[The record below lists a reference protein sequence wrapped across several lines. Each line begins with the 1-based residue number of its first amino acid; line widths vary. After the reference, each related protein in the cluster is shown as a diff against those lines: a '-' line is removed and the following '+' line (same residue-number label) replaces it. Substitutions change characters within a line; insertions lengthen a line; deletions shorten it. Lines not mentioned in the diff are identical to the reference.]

1 MYRDLFCYRC
11 NYIDVRIKRK
21 ENMEELLLKI
31 KYSMTLDEIGEGFKL
46 FQKKYQFKKSLVFTL
61 VYLIAL
67 GLGIDFLI
75 RDHTGIYGYILV
87 GLSFGMIFYTWYKPV
102 LIRKKLIATISSLAE
117 ETYTA
122 EFYRAGPESRIPRA
136 EFYRDR
142 IQITTVIEEP
152 VIAENETETEEE
164 TDSPAKDEPHEE
176 EEQEEVVTNLYFG
189 SDYLDAMENEQMFL
203 LFVNRQ
209 NIYIFSKKCLSEEE
223 QNKLRE
229 IFTEKSIL

>member
-1 MYRDLFCYRC
+1 
-11 NYIDVRIKRK
+11 
-21 ENMEELLLKI
+21 MEELLLKI

-75 RDHTGIYGYILV
+75 RDNTGIYGYILV
-87 GLSFGMIFYTWYKPV
+87 GLSLGMIFYTWYKPV

-122 EFYRAGPESRIPRA
+122 EFYR
-136 EFYRDR
+136 DR

-152 VIAENETETEEE
+152 VIAENETETEEK
-164 TDSPAKDEPHEE
+164 TDSPAKDAALVRIENKTYGICRETGKLIPAERLRAVPHATLSIEAK
-176 EEQEEVVTNLYFG
+176 QQG
-189 SDYLDAMENEQMFL
+189 
-203 LFVNRQ
+203 
-209 NIYIFSKKCLSEEE
+209 KK
-223 QNKLRE
+223 
-229 IFTEKSIL
+229 

>member
-1 MYRDLFCYRC
+1 
-11 NYIDVRIKRK
+11 
-21 ENMEELLLKI
+21 MEELLLKI

-87 GLSFGMIFYTWYKPV
+87 GLSLGMIFYTWYKPV

-122 EFYRAGPESRIPRA
+122 EFYR
-136 EFYRDR
+136 DR

-152 VIAENETETEEE
+152 VIAENETKTEMSFRRR
-164 TDSPAKDEPHEE
+164 T
-176 EEQEEVVTNLYFG
+176 EQAE
-189 SDYLDAMENEQMFL
+189 
-203 LFVNRQ
+203 R
-209 NIYIFSKKCLSEEE
+209 NIYRKINTLIDIKESERKSEWKKTLKNSA
-223 QNKLRE
+223 QPL
-229 IFTEKSIL
+229 KS

>member
-1 MYRDLFCYRC
+1 
-11 NYIDVRIKRK
+11 
-21 ENMEELLLKI
+21 MEELLLKI

-87 GLSFGMIFYTWYKPV
+87 GLSLGMIFYTWYKPV

-122 EFYRAGPESRIPRA
+122 EFYR
-136 EFYRDR
+136 DR
-142 IQITTVIEEP
+142 IQITTIIEEP
-152 VIAENETETEEE
+152 VIAENDTETEEE
-164 TDSPAKDEPHEE
+164 NDTPAKDKPHEE

-189 SDYLDAMENEQMFL
+189 SDYLDAMENEQMFFTL
-203 LFVNRQ
+203 CKQTEYLYFLKEMSFRRRTEQ
-209 NIYIFSKKCLSEEE
+209 AKRNIYRKINTLIDINKSERKSEWKKTLKNSV
-223 QNKLRE
+223 QPL
-229 IFTEKSIL
+229 KS

>member
-1 MYRDLFCYRC
+1 MEQL
-11 NYIDVRIKRK
+11 NTIK
-21 ENMEELLLKI
+21 ELINQGNVEQAILQ
-31 KYSMTLDEIGEGFKL
+31 LDEIL
-46 FQKKYQFKKSLVFTL
+46 Q
-61 VYLIAL
+61 
-67 GLGIDFLI
+67 
-75 RDHTGIYGYILV
+75 
-87 GLSFGMIFYTWYKPV
+87 
-102 LIRKKLIATISSLAE
+102 
-117 ETYTA
+117 
-122 EFYRAGPESRIPRA
+122 
-136 EFYRDR
+136 
-142 IQITTVIEEP
+142 
-152 VIAENETETEEE
+152 

>member
-1 MYRDLFCYRC
+1 MYHNLFCYRC
-11 NYIDVRIKRK
+11 DYIDVWIKRK

-46 FQKKYQFKKSLVFTL
+46 FQKKYQLKKSLVFTL

-87 GLSFGMIFYTWYKPV
+87 GLSLGMIFYTWYKPV

-122 EFYRAGPESRIPRA
+122 EFYR
-136 EFYRDR
+136 DR

-152 VIAENETETEEE
+152 VIAENETKTEEE

>member
-1 MYRDLFCYRC
+1 
-11 NYIDVRIKRK
+11 
-21 ENMEELLLKI
+21 MEELLLKI

-75 RDHTGIYGYILV
+75 RDNTGIYGYILV
-87 GLSFGMIFYTWYKPV
+87 SLSLSMIFYTWYKPV

-117 ETYTA
+117 ESA
-122 EFYRAGPESRIPRA
+122 PF

-152 VIAENETETEEE
+152 VASRKMKEKRKKKPIL
-164 TDSPAKDEPHEE
+164 AKDEPHGE
-176 EEQEEVVTNLYFG
+176 EEQEVVTNLYFS
-189 SDYLDAMENEQMFL
+189 SDYF
-203 LFVNRQ
+203 RR
-209 NIYIFSKKCLSEEE
+209 YGK
-223 QNKLRE
+223 
-229 IFTEKSIL
+229 

>member
-1 MYRDLFCYRC
+1 
-11 NYIDVRIKRK
+11 
-21 ENMEELLLKI
+21 
-31 KYSMTLDEIGEGFKL
+31 
-46 FQKKYQFKKSLVFTL
+46 
-61 VYLIAL
+61 
-67 GLGIDFLI
+67 
-75 RDHTGIYGYILV
+75 
-87 GLSFGMIFYTWYKPV
+87 MIFYTWYKPV
-102 LIRKKLIATISSLAE
+102 LIRRKLIATISSLAE
-117 ETYTA
+117 ETYT
-122 EFYRAGPESRIPRA
+122 A

-152 VIAENETETEEE
+152 VIAENEAKTEEE

>member
-1 MYRDLFCYRC
+1 
-11 NYIDVRIKRK
+11 
-21 ENMEELLLKI
+21 MEELLLKI

-87 GLSFGMIFYTWYKPV
+87 GLSLGMIFYTWYKPV

-117 ETYTA
+117 ETYT
-122 EFYRAGPESRIPRA
+122 A

-164 TDSPAKDEPHEE
+164 TDSPAKDEPHVSEIIKRR
-176 EEQEEVVTNLYFG
+176 
-189 SDYLDAMENEQMFL
+189 SLDFTVLCNTDEILILGKITRFHHCRNTFT
-203 LFVNRQ
+203 FV
-209 NIYIFSKKCLSEEE
+209 
-223 QNKLRE
+223 KL
-229 IFTEKSIL
+229 

>member
-1 MYRDLFCYRC
+1 MVSALPKVAFCVTIKFC
-11 NYIDVRIKRK
+11 SHAGIQMSEDVQYG
-21 ENMEELLLKI
+21 LLLF
-31 KYSMTLDEIGEGFKL
+31 GEQQAFA
-46 FQKKYQFKKSLVFTL
+46 F
-61 VYLIAL
+61 
-67 GLGIDFLI
+67 
-75 RDHTGIYGYILV
+75 
-87 GLSFGMIFYTWYKPV
+87 
-102 LIRKKLIATISSLAE
+102 
-117 ETYTA
+117 
-122 EFYRAGPESRIPRA
+122 AG
-136 EFYRDR
+136 
-142 IQITTVIEEP
+142 
-152 VIAENETETEEE
+152 ETEEE

>member
-1 MYRDLFCYRC
+1 
-11 NYIDVRIKRK
+11 
-21 ENMEELLLKI
+21 MEELLLKI

-46 FQKKYQFKKSLVFTL
+46 FQKKYQFKKSLIYTL
-61 VYLIAL
+61 VYIIAL

-75 RDHTGIYGYILV
+75 RDYTGIYGYILV
-87 GLSFGMIFYTWYKPV
+87 GLSLGMIFYTWYKPV
-102 LIRKKLIATISSLAE
+102 LIRRKLIATISSLAE

-122 EFYRAGPESRIPRA
+122 EFYR
-136 EFYRDR
+136 YR

-152 VIAENETETEEE
+152 VIAENETKTEEE

>member
-11 NYIDVRIKRK
+11 DYIDVRIKRK

-87 GLSFGMIFYTWYKPV
+87 GLSLGMIFYTWYKPV

-117 ETYTA
+117 ETYT
-122 EFYRAGPESRIPRA
+122 A

-176 EEQEEVVTNLYFG
+176 KEQEEIVTNLYFG